1 MSTIYCNGTPVPRVD
16 DTKYYFHNR
25 LTCIYGGSGTGKSAL
40 TQHILNSLKD
50 VIPLVIVACPT
61 ASMNGDYNNIVPDQC
76 IYDDMTK
83 PLIQKIFQRQQN
95 VVTMYQMVHDHRH
108 LSKLFYKVA
117 DEPLRSKVAKLAEI
131 YKKGCNEMTSKLGE
145 DEVESAIEDLTG
157 KYHKKLVKIM
167 RHCINDNLVRL
178 NQLPLTDIQQ
188 SLISNFNLN
197 PSLLLIA
204 DDCMASVK
212 EWGGLEET
220 KKLFYQGRHYHISS
234 IILVQAVTLL
244 PTQFRINA
252 HINIFTTESVT
263 NSYINKAAAGI
274 SAEDKKKTSKI
285 AANIFAPSNDKSK
298 PNYKKLVVF
307 GAIIKTEHKIQY
319 IIGSPRKKRF
329 GSAALWAM
337 CHEIQQNSSTSLNNS
352 FNKMFSLKANPSM
365 E

>member
-1 MSTIYCNGTPVPRVD
+1 MTTIYCDGVPVPRVD
-16 DTKYYFHNR
+16 DSKYYFHNR

-40 TQHILNSLKD
+40 TQHILNSLRD
-50 VIPLVIVACPT
+50 VIPLIIVACPT

-95 VVTMYQMVHDHRH
+95 VVTMYQMVHDHKH

-117 DEPLRSKVAKLAEI
+117 DETLRAKVAKLAEI
-131 YKKGCNEMTSKLGE
+131 YKRGCNEINSKMDE
-145 DEVESAIEDLTG
+145 DDVESAVEGLTA

-167 RHCINDNLVRL
+167 RNCINDNLPRL
-178 NQLPLTDIQQ
+178 NQLPLSDIQQ
-188 SLISNFNLN
+188 SLVSNFNLN

-252 HINIFTTESVT
+252 HINVFTTESVT
-263 NSYINKAAAGI
+263 NSYINKAAAGV
-274 SAEDKKKTSKI
+274 SSDDRKKTSKI
-285 AANIFAPSNDKSK
+285 AANIFATSNDRSK

-307 GAIIKTEHKIQY
+307 GSIIKTEHKIQY
-319 IIGSPRKKRF
+319 MIGSPRKKRF

-337 CHEIQQNSSTSLNNS
+337 CQELQQTSPAGINNS
-352 FNKMFSLKANPSM
+352 FSKMFLLKDNS
-365 E
+365 ELH

>member
-1 MSTIYCNGTPVPRVD
+1 MSTIYCNGIPVPKVD
-16 DTKYYFHNR
+16 DSKHYFHNR

-50 VIPLVIVACPT
+50 IIPLVIVACPT

-95 VVTMYQMVHDHRH
+95 VVTMYQMVHDHKE
-108 LSKLFYKVA
+108 LSSLFYKVA
-117 DEPLRSKVAKLAEI
+117 DELLRAKVAHLSDI
-131 YKKGCNEMTSKLGE
+131 YKRGCNEIKSKMSEDDIESTIDNLTS
-145 DEVESAIEDLTG
+145 

-167 RHCINDNLVRL
+167 RNCINDNLVRL
-178 NQLPLTDIQQ
+178 NQLPLTEIQQ
-188 SLISNFNLN
+188 SMIANFNLN
-197 PSLLLIA
+197 PSLLLIV

-212 EWGGLEET
+212 EWGALEET

-274 SAEDKKKTSKI
+274 SVEERKNTSKI
-285 AANIFAPSNDKSK
+285 AAIIFAGSNDKSK
-298 PNYKKLVVF
+298 PNYRKLVIF
-307 GAIIKTEHKIQY
+307 GAIIKSEHKIQY

-337 CHEIQQNSSTSLNNS
+337 CQELQHNSSTSLNNS
-352 FNKMFSLKANPSM
+352 FNKMFCLKMTTALD
-365 E
+365 

>member
-1 MSTIYCNGTPVPRVD
+1 MTTIYCNGIPIPKVD
-16 DTKYYFHNR
+16 DSKHYFHNR

-40 TQHILNSLKD
+40 TQHILNTLRD
-50 VIPLVIVACPT
+50 IIPLVIVACPT

-95 VVTMYQMVHDHRH
+95 VVTMYQIVHDHKH

-117 DEPLRSKVAKLAEI
+117 DDKLRAKVGKLSEI
-131 YKKGCNEMTSKLGE
+131 YKRGCSDIQSKLSE
-145 DEVESAIEDLTG
+145 DEIESAIEDLT
-157 KYHKKLVKIM
+157 KTYHQKLVKIM
-167 RHCINDNLVRL
+167 RKCINENLTRL
-178 NQLPLTDIQQ
+178 NQLPLTEMQQ
-188 SLISNFNLN
+188 SMIANFNIN

-274 SAEDKKKTSKI
+274 SPEDKKKISKI
-285 AANIFAPSNDKSK
+285 ASVVFADSNDKSK
-298 PNYKKLVVF
+298 PNYKKLVMF
-307 GAIIKTEHKIQY
+307 GAIIKTEYKIQY
-319 IIGSPRKKRF
+319 MIGSPRKKRF

-337 CHEIQQNSSTSLNNS
+337 CQELQENSTTALNNS
-352 FNKMFSLKANPSM
+352 FNKMFCLKDSSNLN
-365 E
+365 